1 MIDNENL
8 VINEPTNPNLAVQN
22 PEQLT
27 DQVGSESTPIQ
38 VQPEALIQNQATEVE
53 IPVIDEA
60 QINAARA
67 QTFREI
73 NDQPLI
79 SADPFNDYDAYV
91 KKCDWN
97 YHEIMQRGS
106 LMKTSD
112 LAVQSQLYLSD
123 HKDYRLDHITNVINN
138 FIKAVDDKIQS
149 GQAVKLADRLILD
162 CYKFQNNQ
170 TAYIVHLP
178 HSKLPMAVNEWNKL
192 NSVNDENLEII
203 DTYLKM
209 LMQRLAN
216 GHECEF
222 FHQTILVQN
231 RDQQISIYSP
241 AKKEKEGES
250 THGSKKRSK
259 KS

>member
-8 VINEPTNPNLAVQN
+8 VINETTNPDLTMQD
-22 PEQLT
+22 PEQLK
-27 DQVGSESTPIQ
+27 DLVGSESSPIQ
-38 VQPEALIQNQATEVE
+38 SQPTEVE
-53 IPVIDEA
+53 IPIVDEA
-60 QINAARA
+60 QISAHRA
-67 QTFREI
+67 KTFREN

-79 SADPFNDYDAYV
+79 SAEPFNDYHAYV

-97 YHEIMQRGS
+97 YQEIMQRGS

-112 LAVQSQLYLSD
+112 LAVQTQLYLSD
-123 HKDYRLDHITNVINN
+123 HKDYKLDDITNIINT
-138 FIKAVDDKIQS
+138 FIKAVDDTLQS

-162 CYKFQNNQ
+162 RYKFQNNQ
-170 TAYIVHLP
+170 KAYIVHLP
-178 HSKLPMAVNEWNKL
+178 HSKLPMAANEWNKV
-192 NSVNDENLEII
+192 NSVNDENFEII

-241 AKKEKEGES
+241 AKKEKESEL